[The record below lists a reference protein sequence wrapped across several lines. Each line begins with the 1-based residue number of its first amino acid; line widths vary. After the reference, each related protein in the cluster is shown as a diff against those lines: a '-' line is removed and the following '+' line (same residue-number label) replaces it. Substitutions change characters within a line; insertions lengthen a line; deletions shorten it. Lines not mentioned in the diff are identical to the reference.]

1 VSPQIHGVCNT
12 SFGCILSNIELLGYL
27 YNKEVQYT
35 TGTRDIFDVQ
45 NSTSRDGDMN
55 FTTRSYQQELLDR
68 SDIPFEDIKQ
78 NMRELDF
85 INAKLGGHDITL
97 QGLRTMLKNLDLRNI
112 PVSILEIGCGGGD
125 NLRVIKDYCQ
135 RRKIKVQLSGVDINP
150 HCIEFARSRKE
161 NTHIEFYISDYKLI
175 SLDKKPDIIFN
186 SLFCHH
192 FNDEEVK
199 QIFLWMK
206 QNSRV
211 GFFVNDL
218 HRHPLAYYSIKSL
231 TRFFSKSY
239 LVKNDAPLS
248 VLRGFKKDE
257 LEMLYAQCLP
267 AGQSGS
273 ILNTQLH
280 WKWAFRWLLVA
291 FNE

>member
-1 VSPQIHGVCNT
+1 VNRC
-12 SFGCILSNIELLGYL
+12 
-27 YNKEVQYT
+27 
-35 TGTRDIFDVQ
+35 
-45 NSTSRDGDMN
+45 MN
-55 FTTRSYQQELLDR
+55 FTSRSYQQELLDR
-68 SDIPFEDIKQ
+68 NDIPFEDIKQ

-97 QGLRTMLKNLDLRNI
+97 QGLRTMMKNVSRQNG

-125 NLRVIKDYCQ
+125 NLRVIKSYCQ
-135 RRKIKVQLSGVDINP
+135 RRNIEVQLAGVDINP

-161 NTHIEFYISDYKLI
+161 NANIDFYTSDYKLMR
-175 SLDKKPDIIFN
+175 LDKKPDIIFN

-199 QIFLWMK
+199 QIFSWMK
-206 QNSRV
+206 HHSRI

-231 TRFFSKSY
+231 TKMFSKSY

-248 VLRGFKKDE
+248 VLRGFKRNE
-257 LEMLYAQCLP
+257 LERFYAQCLP
-267 AGQSGS
+267 SGQAGTIINS
-273 ILNTQLH
+273 QLQ
-280 WKWAFRWLLVA
+280 WKWAFRWLLIA